1 MRFDNY
7 HPAIELLYFAAVFLM
22 TICFDHPIYVL
33 ISFVTA
39 VIYSVY
45 LRGKKAAVWN
55 LLLLAV
61 MAAYAIYYASYHH
74 FGVTALKTNFIGNQ
88 ITLEA
93 FAYGMVTGCRL
104 ITVLMWGSCLYVL
117 VTTDKIV
124 FLLGRISPKLS
135 LYVSILFRSVPQII
149 QQAKKIET
157 AREGIYK
164 GIRQGNAFERLSHT
178 AGVLSILIT
187 WTIEDAIEKAA
198 AMKCRGYSLKGR
210 SAFAIYRFDNR
221 DRSLVIA
228 MAAMLT
234 IFFMAVM
241 FEQTTIYYDPVIVMN
256 PVTPLSVVFYICYV
270 GFLCLPVGLEQCNCK
285 YYS

>member
-55 LLLLAV
+55 LLLLAA

-74 FGVTALKTNFIGNQ
+74 FGVTGLKTNFIGNQ

-104 ITVLMWGSCLYVL
+104 IT
-117 VTTDKIV
+117 
-124 FLLGRISPKLS
+124 
-135 LYVSILFRSVPQII
+135 
-149 QQAKKIET
+149 
-157 AREGIYK
+157 
-164 GIRQGNAFERLSHT
+164 
-178 AGVLSILIT
+178 
-187 WTIEDAIEKAA
+187 WTIEDAMEKAA

-221 DRSLVIA
+221 DRSLVVA

-234 IFFMAVM
+234 ILFMAVM